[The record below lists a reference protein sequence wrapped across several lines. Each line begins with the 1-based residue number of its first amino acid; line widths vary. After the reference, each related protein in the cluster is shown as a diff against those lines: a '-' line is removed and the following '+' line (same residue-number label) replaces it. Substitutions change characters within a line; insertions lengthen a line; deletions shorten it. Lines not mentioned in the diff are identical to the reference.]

1 MTFIPQYVCILIL
14 LLLPPPSITPLS
26 KPNQT
31 RLNLRQRFLRL
42 LHFLFIFNLS
52 FTLNHYLRLHHHWL
66 LQPGYQIYWCP
77 FLALPYPLPPRPNR
91 GAAVIGCRS
100 ICSISNIH
108 RCHCTAHHLP
118 CHQLGKEEEEESA
131 VESST
136 WWDLNS
142 TSLEIWCMGVP
153 TRPSIQTTMLSLL
166 QTMLSSLLLRLAVT
180 RSSHLLTNLP
190 PLTQSRR
197 PPLLNCLLN
206 VVILSELI
214 ISQCIHVKMVA
225 IMQCPYD
232 GSDTL
237 QNSKDHEPHSLREKH
252 IFRKNIVEKVF
263 FPNKTS
269 FFATKANLS

>member
-1 MTFIPQYVCILIL
+1 MAFCLVYFKLVSKKGFDHSYLDIHTTICMYSYSTVT
-14 LLLPPPSITPLS
+14 PPPSITPLSLS

-77 FLALPYPLPPRPNR
+77 FLALPYPLLPRPNR
-91 GAAVIGCRS
+91 VAAVIGCRS

-142 TSLEIWCMGVP
+142 TSLEI
-153 TRPSIQTTMLSLL
+153 
-166 QTMLSSLLLRLAVT
+166 
-180 RSSHLLTNLP
+180 
-190 PLTQSRR
+190 
-197 PPLLNCLLN
+197 
-206 VVILSELI
+206 
-214 ISQCIHVKMVA
+214 
-225 IMQCPYD
+225 
-232 GSDTL
+232 
-237 QNSKDHEPHSLREKH
+237 
-252 IFRKNIVEKVF
+252 
-263 FPNKTS
+263 
-269 FFATKANLS
+269 